1 LSSAASIQPAE
12 ELTAHRSSA
21 RGNSLQQT
29 QAGEVRIKVVAT
41 ALCHTD
47 AYTLSG
53 QDPEGLF
60 PCVLGHEAAGVVES
74 VGEGVTS
81 VKEGAH
87 AQLLTIEHGG
97 VNSRY
102 ATRRCS
108 SSDGLLCP
116 GGPAGDHV
124 IPCYQAYC
132 GECKFCKHPESNL

>member
-1 LSSAASIQPAE
+1 M
-12 ELTAHRSSA
+12 
-21 RGNSLQQT
+21 
-29 QAGEVRIKVVAT
+29 QAGEVRIKIVAT

-87 AQLLTIEHGG
+87 ASVTQVLLEGG
-97 VNSRY
+97 VVMVVVDTSALMGWY
-102 ATRRCS
+102 VVRCT
-108 SSDGLLCP
+108 
-116 GGPAGDHV
+116 GDHV

-132 GECKFCKHPESNL
+132 GECKFCKHPECNL